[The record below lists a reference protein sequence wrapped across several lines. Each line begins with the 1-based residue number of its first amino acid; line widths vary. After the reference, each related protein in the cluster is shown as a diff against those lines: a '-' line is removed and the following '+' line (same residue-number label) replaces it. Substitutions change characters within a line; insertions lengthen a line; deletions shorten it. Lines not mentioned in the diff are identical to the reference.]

1 MVCLLQLVHSYF
13 ALNIREKNLS
23 FTWKKNKIKESR
35 RPKPPIHLELA
46 LSTYKLIFLF
56 PVTFLHTT
64 VVYYVW
70 ISITFFVLLCFW
82 IILYF
87 VTSGMCQLDC
97 VISSDILMAH
107 KYFLHNYFQITYESF
122 EESIKNFGGRMNWTE
137 RKRPRRTVGQ
147 HFFYRR
153 SESNLLEFLFLA
165 LTVIGTIVKKRY
177 LLS

>member
-23 FTWKKNKIKESR
+23 FTWKKKIKESR

-70 ISITFFVLLCFW
+70 ISITFFVLLCFL

-107 KYFLHNYFQITYESF
+107 KYFFIIIFRLLTNLLKKALKTLV
-122 EESIKNFGGRMNWTE
+122 EEWTE
-137 RKRPRRTVGQ
+137 LKENDQDAQWLSTFSTVGQ
-147 HFFYRR
+147 SQIYLNF
-153 SESNLLEFLFLA
+153 SSSLLPWL
-165 LTVIGTIVKKRY
+165 VR
-177 LLS
+177 